1 MNITELYNEIDD
13 KEKNHFDNN
22 LTSNLQVTRKEHKT
36 SYDDSW
42 LTKMEGAIKYIDNI
56 LRNPNRFIVNEEEIV
71 KIELARRITV
81 ESIKHLSRNTNFIQ
95 EYDAK
100 TGEVKP
106 SKILNIN
113 KEESFNTYENR
124 FIFTLINNMKMYVE
138 RKKNENISASNSDSN
153 ISLVYQ
159 GSSKI
164 SKNNIEMNLTISEK
178 SKASGNSTD
187 ELLERITKIEEEI
200 KNLTGSYI
208 YKNLAK
214 LHVAPVVSPIKKTNL
229 ILKNVNFQYA
239 LDLWNYLQSHMEA
252 STKQESINK
261 KYNDN
266 SKLKEMMDESFILNY
281 KIMETLKENK
291 DSKEVK
297 EVENKV
303 INNAINQLMS
313 LKDELSLDDI
323 VKLIGDEYVKVKT
336 KKVLDTS
343 EISKAYKEAVSDYME
358 KEHELKVVR

>member
-1 MNITELYNEIDD
+1 
-13 KEKNHFDNN
+13 
-22 LTSNLQVTRKEHKT
+22 
-36 SYDDSW
+36 
-42 LTKMEGAIKYIDNI
+42 
-56 LRNPNRFIVNEEEIV
+56 
-71 KIELARRITV
+71 
-81 ESIKHLSRNTNFIQ
+81 
-95 EYDAK
+95 
-100 TGEVKP
+100 
-106 SKILNIN
+106 
-113 KEESFNTYENR
+113 
-124 FIFTLINNMKMYVE
+124 MKMYVE

-187 ELLERITKIEEEI
+187 ELLERITKIEEQI
-200 KNLTGSYI
+200 KNLTGSDI

-297 EVENKV
+297 EVESKV